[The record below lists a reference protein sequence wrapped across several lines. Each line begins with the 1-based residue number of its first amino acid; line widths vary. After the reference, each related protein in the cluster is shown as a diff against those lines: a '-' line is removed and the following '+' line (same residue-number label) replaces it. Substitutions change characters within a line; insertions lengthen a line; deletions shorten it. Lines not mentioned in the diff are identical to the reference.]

1 MGDGVGAE
9 GGMGIGVM
17 EIRELVRGAIQGVQA
32 RDVWSRETD
41 DSFLERVAPVAERP
55 YSAVFL
61 SGGALDCA
69 RYSMAFW
76 NPLVVFRAKGHQ
88 LTLSTAEG
96 SWASRCHPLDALDS
110 LVGATRP
117 TFPLI
122 AKPFSGGLVGYLA
135 YELKNVLEEL
145 PQTTED
151 DLNVPDC
158 LFFLPGNF
166 LIFDRQTGRT
176 VHLVLETDRWKP
188 MAFAPQGDTHREDP
202 SPPSAA
208 RLVSDFTREA
218 YIDAVARIRRY
229 IRNGDVYQVNL
240 SQRFSTPFRGDPWR
254 LWTRLF
260 RRNPAPFYAYLH
272 LGDHR
277 ILCTSMER
285 FLCRRGERIE
295 TRPIKGT
302 RPRGATPEEDL
313 RFKEDLR
320 ANPKDDAELSMIV
333 DLLRNDLGRVCEPR
347 SIVVEEH
354 KRLEAYENVWHLVS
368 VISGKLRPEVSA
380 GDIFKATFP
389 GGSITGCPKIRAM
402 EIIDELERHV
412 RHVYTGSIGYVG
424 WHGNMDMN
432 IAIRTAVLKDGR
444 LHFSVGGGVVYDS
457 DEAAEYEETL
467 HKGRTLFRV
476 MAEDEAS
483 SP

>member
-1 MGDGVGAE
+1 MKERGARKRKHGDR
-9 GGMGIGVM
+9 VM
-17 EIRELVRGAIQGVQA
+17 EIRELFRGAVRNVQV
-32 RDVWSRETD
+32 REVCSRETD
-41 DSFLERVAPVAERP
+41 DSFLQRVAFLADLP
-55 YSAVFL
+55 YGAVFL

-76 NPLVVFRAKGHQ
+76 NPLVVFRAKGTQ
-88 LTLSTAEG
+88 VTLTTARGTFFQEI
-96 SWASRCHPLDALDS
+96 HPLDALDR
-110 LVGATRP
+110 LLEATRP
-117 TFPLI
+117 NVPM
-122 AKPFSGGLVGYLA
+122 AVEPFSGGLIGYLA

-151 DLNVPDC
+151 DLHLPDC
-158 LFFLPGNF
+158 LFFLPQNV
-166 LIFDRQTGRT
+166 LVFDRRTGQT
-176 VHLVLETDRWKP
+176 VHLTLQTELLKP
-188 MAFAPQGDTHREDP
+188 WALAPKENTHRPNP
-202 SPPSAA
+202 SPSRAA
-208 RLVSDFTREA
+208 RLMSDFPREA

-240 SQRFSTPFRGDPWR
+240 SQRFSTPFHGDPWR

-260 RRNPAPFYAYLH
+260 RRNPAPFFAYLN
-272 LGDHR
+272 LDDHR
-277 ILCTSMER
+277 ILSTSMER

-302 RPRGATPEEDL
+302 RPRGATLEEDL
-313 RFKEDLR
+313 RLREDLR
-320 ANPKDDAELSMIV
+320 TNPKDDAELSMIV
-333 DLLRNDLGRVCEPR
+333 DLLRNDLGRVCQAR

-368 VISGKLRPEVSA
+368 VISGRLRADVST
-380 GDIFKATFP
+380 GDIFRATFP

-424 WHGNMDMN
+424 WHGTMDMN
-432 IAIRTAVLKDGR
+432 IAIRTAVLKNGW

-457 DEAAEYEETL
+457 NEAAEYEETL

-476 MAEDEAS
+476 MVEDED
-483 SP
+483 PCP